1 MNVPIG
7 PISCPIRVHMVL
19 MLYLTEI
26 PINCQVLSYRDIHRL
41 IFTVLFR
48 DVTLYLLYE
57 INIKNLKSLYFIQ
70 IKQVTLVAATRLT
83 LDWIQYSYHLFVLF
97 FRKIFVNKQ
106 SYTKKSIIFIHIG
119 KSKSPVTLLYL
130 SIVND
135 IPCLFL
141 HHVFDIFIGIFR
153 ENFHPFNSPLRYI
166 FYK

>member
-83 LDWIQYSYHLFVLF
+83 LD
-97 FRKIFVNKQ
+97 
-106 SYTKKSIIFIHIG
+106 
-119 KSKSPVTLLYL
+119 
-130 SIVND
+130 
-135 IPCLFL
+135 
-141 HHVFDIFIGIFR
+141 
-153 ENFHPFNSPLRYI
+153 
-166 FYK
+166 